1 MKTPHGMAAALAAAA
16 LLFWVPA
23 HEAAAKSNK
32 VRIRADLVSTGAD
45 ADASGKVEFRV
56 QGGGKTRFKVE
67 AEDLDAATYDIVVG
81 GVVKGSLEVDAVK
94 KGTQGE
100 TEFRNPAQK
109 NQALLDFDP
118 RGQLITIERAG
129 TVFLQVV
136 LPTDPP
142 AKAKGHSGKGGGG
155 TDDPANHDANDDN
168 GGQGGGADDP
178 AGHDA
183 NDDNGMPN

>member
-1 MKTPHGMAAALAAAA
+1 MKTPHGMAAVVAAAA
-16 LLFWVPA
+16 LLICGPA
-23 HEAAAKSNK
+23 HEVAAKSSK

-94 KGTQGE
+94 KGTEGE

-109 NQALLDFDP
+109 NKVLLDFDP
-118 RGQLITIERAG
+118 RGQLVTIERAG

-142 AKAKGHSGKGGGG
+142 LKAKGHSGKSGGSGGNDPNAVDDDNGGHGGGA
-155 TDDPANHDANDDN
+155 DDPADHDANDDN
-168 GGQGGGADDP
+168 GVDD
-178 AGHDA
+178 
-183 NDDNGMPN
+183 